1 MSAINHINQLIIQ
14 VVSGNTTPELENIKN
29 QSHPKTRKSNEQAHR
44 EQIIQLIDKI
54 KISDRNKTYV
64 LTRLS
69 YLHPNIVDID
79 LCVTKSSSGKI
90 NFYFVGRDLAFCYKS
105 LPSYT
110 VNLPNNR
117 KINIYPRTGTSHS
130 KFYPDLVE
138 KPLIEIAINFRML
151 ELYGR
156 NQKMTTGALMKSNRL
171 LGSDIPFDIPQLFGI
186 WEELVSS
193 QEINS
198 GENPIKIKDG
208 QFFYGKNGV
217 GGGRTGWMLTKLFE
231 NIPHF
236 AQLCCPRVISSY
248 DLTRFIMS
256 DFVFAMTSWNR
267 HSRLIIKLNKSDEE
281 FETAGPLEDNET
293 EESDNSNQVGNNNEE
308 TENAI
313 GDEVELESEHDE
325 QEPNHDLDMDLV
337 KDKFSSVKILIID
350 PWMKRLPEKVFT
362 KLNEKNNLLDFK
374 LYNRLIRDQNKEGSC
389 VLCTLS
395 RLIYLMS
402 SVSIDSDLNKEIE
415 LQLNKPIPDF
425 YAYLSKFLFRKT
437 AN

>member
-1 MSAINHINQLIIQ
+1 MSAINQINQLVIQ
-14 VVSGNTTPELENIKN
+14 VVSGYTTPELEIIKN
-29 QSHPKTRKSNEQAHR
+29 QSHPKTKKSNEQAHR

-64 LTRLS
+64 LSRLS

-79 LCVTKSSSGKI
+79 LCVSKSSSGKV
-90 NFYFVGRDLAFCYKS
+90 NFYFVGRDLAFCYRS

-171 LGSDIPFDIPQLFGI
+171 LGSDIPFDIPQLFSN
-186 WEELVSS
+186 WEELISS

-198 GENPIKIKDG
+198 EENPIKIKDG

-217 GGGRTGWMLTKLFE
+217 SGGRTGWMLTKLFE

-236 AQLCCPRVISSY
+236 SQLCCPRVISSY

-281 FETAGPLEDNET
+281 FETASLVEDNE
-293 EESDNSNQVGNNNEE
+293 VEE
-308 TENAI
+308 TENVI
-313 GDEVELESEHDE
+313 GDEVELESEPDE
-325 QEPNHDLDMDLV
+325 QESNHDLDMDLI
-337 KDKFSSVKILIID
+337 KAKFSSVKILIID

-374 LYNRLIRDQNKEGSC
+374 LYNRVIRDQNKEGSC

-415 LQLNKPIPDF
+415 LHLNKPIPDF
-425 YAYLSKFLFRKT
+425 YAYLTKFLFRKT